1 MNIDL
6 TPESI
11 ILYSAALAALIY
23 FLKTARSIG
32 IRVEQINRAIT
43 DVSHQWTTNGQT
55 GIRDTITVM
64 FREQRAMRND
74 LARGAER
81 FSAIEEHQRRGL
93 ERGEKIFAQLDAIGT
108 EQARVRT
115 ELETLNGDDRLSAI
129 EESQRQAAVRGEAIM
144 AQNNA
149 ILEEQNRLHTNSK
162 AHVE

>member
-93 ERGEKIFAQLDAIGT
+93 ERGEKIFAQLDEIKVEAD
-108 EQARVRT
+108 ARLT
-115 ELETLNGDDRLSAI
+115 AI
-129 EESQRQAAVRGEAIM
+129 EESQREAAVRGETIM
-144 AQNNA
+144 AQNET
-149 ILEEQNRLHTNSK
+149 IIEEQNRLHTNSK
-162 AHVE
+162 AHAE